1 MKKRWLY
8 IVTESLPADFW
19 REPEVYSDP
28 LPYGEALALLVELEE
43 QTSRE
48 DISFELVAITQP

>member
-1 MKKRWLY
+1 MKTNWMY

-19 REPEVYSDP
+19 REPNTYSDP
-28 LPYGEALALLVELEE
+28 LPYGDALALLVDLES

-48 DISFELVAITQP
+48 DISFELVAIAQP